1 MSSFSGYVVVT
12 AQKSERRAFT
22 LMDGRCQGPNRL
34 KKVPASGHGTPLS
47 RWHSAT

>member
-22 LMDGRCQGPNRL
+22 LIM
-34 KKVPASGHGTPLS
+34 A
-47 RWHSAT
+47 ATSSV